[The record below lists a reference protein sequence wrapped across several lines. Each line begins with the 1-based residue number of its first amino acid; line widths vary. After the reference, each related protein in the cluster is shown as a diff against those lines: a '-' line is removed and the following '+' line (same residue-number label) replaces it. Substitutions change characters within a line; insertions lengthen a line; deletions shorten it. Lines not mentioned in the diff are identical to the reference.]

1 MERKLKIIVDGIET
15 EMLEGTTVSRLL
27 EILEEPLKSD
37 LIIEINRRF
46 VHAKDYSNRVLKGG
60 DSVEIIHHD
69 IGG

>member
-37 LIIEINRRF
+37 LIIEINKRF

-60 DSVEIIHHD
+60 DSVEIIHLD

>member
-60 DSVEIIHHD
+60 DSVEIIHLD

>member
-1 MERKLKIIVDGIET
+1 MKIIVDGIET

-37 LIIEINRRF
+37 LIIEINKRF

-60 DSVEIIHHD
+60 DSVEIIHLD